1 MIEVAMK
8 IAIWKTAA
16 LALLITLCP
25 LIKAADHHGPAPSLA
40 ESAVISRHIATL
52 RSSADRDVA
61 LHWSNAKKIAELI
74 CRPAAL
80 PVLKRQAKGA
90 DRVFLG
96 TDAPQ
101 SLTLEAIED

>member
-1 MIEVAMK
+1 MK
-8 IAIWKTAA
+8 IAIRKTAA

-61 LHWSNAKKIAELI
+61 LHWSNAKKS
-74 CRPAAL
+74 RN
-80 PVLKRQAKGA
+80 
-90 DRVFLG
+90 
-96 TDAPQ
+96 
-101 SLTLEAIED
+101 